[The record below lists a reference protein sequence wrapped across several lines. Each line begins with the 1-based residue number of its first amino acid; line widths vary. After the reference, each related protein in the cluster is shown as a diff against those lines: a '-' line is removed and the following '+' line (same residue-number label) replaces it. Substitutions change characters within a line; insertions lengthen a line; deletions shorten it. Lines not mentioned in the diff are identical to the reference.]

1 MHALFFGAKRAFHGI
16 LRISR
21 HPLSCHG
28 LTPARF
34 DLLYALSR
42 REGLATRQSV
52 LRRILGVAA
61 STVSRMLKS
70 LEVLGLVSRRREPYG
85 DSRQVLVRL
94 TARGDAILEEA
105 ELDLV
110 SSGAADLALAC
121 ALGRS
126 RWVNA
131 ENAVFFAMCDLES
144 HLEALRHAFGDQA
157 TLHYPWHP
165 DD

>member
-1 MHALFFGAKRAFHGI
+1 MHALFFATKRAFHGI
-16 LRISR
+16 LRITR
-21 HPLSCHG
+21 RPLGCYG

-42 REGLATRQSV
+42 GEGLAMRQSI

-70 LEVLGLVSRRREPYG
+70 LEALGFVSREREPYG
-85 DSRQVLVRL
+85 DSRQRLVRL
-94 TARGDAILEEA
+94 TALGDDIVESA
-105 ELDLV
+105 ESDLV
-110 SSGAADLALAC
+110 SSGAAELALAC
-121 ALGRS
+121 ALGCS
-126 RWVNA
+126 RWFD
-131 ENAVFFAMCDLES
+131 EEGTVFVAMCSLES
-144 HLEALRHAFGDQA
+144 HLRSMRQAFGDHA